1 MCESHRCSAV
11 ASSERMMREV
21 AGRGYVER
29 ANVSPFTRPMSG
41 FSRRKAS
48 LELAQVS
55 IVVNNLPAPRE
66 ATGMTTQTLYDSGV
80 EFYERLT
87 ELKSTLNVPFAW
99 YPYNTLANVEH
110 LEKLLDGGASKLAE
124 LCKGGLILDMGCA
137 DGEWAFFLESLGLQV
152 HALDCPITNHNGM
165 AGVHAL
171 QEALGSKVEIFSADL
186 DARFEL
192 PSREYA
198 LAFFFGTLY
207 HLKNPYYVLEQL
219 ARTTRYCLLST
230 RIARNFH
237 PRLGDVSDLPLAYLL
252 GSDELNAD
260 RSNFWI
266 FSPDGLRRLLKRTHW
281 EIVSSYT
288 VRKSEESNPW
298 SLEGDERMFCL
309 VESTYGFPKVELLGG
324 WHAPEDSGWRW
335 TERRFAAKLEV
346 PKGSGI
352 DAGAGDGDV
361 CAGRGDCGARC
372 ADVVVHGGRRGGAGG
387 KAA

>member
-1 MCESHRCSAV
+1 M
-11 ASSERMMREV
+11 
-21 AGRGYVER
+21 
-29 ANVSPFTRPMSG
+29 P
-41 FSRRKAS
+41 
-48 LELAQVS
+48 
-55 IVVNNLPAPRE
+55 
-66 ATGMTTQTLYDSGV
+66 TQTLYDSGV

-87 ELKSTLNVPFAW
+87 KLKSTLNAPFAW

-110 LEKLLDGGASKLAE
+110 LEKLLDGGASKLDE

-171 QEALGSKVEIFSADL
+171 KEALGSKVEIYSADL

-192 PSREYA
+192 PSRDYA

-219 ARTTRYCLLST
+219 ARTTRYCLMST

-266 FSPDGLRRLLKRTHW
+266 FSPAGLRRLLKRTHW
-281 EIVSSYT
+281 DVVGSYT

-298 SLEGDERMFCL
+298 SLEGDERIFCL
-309 VESTYGFPKVELLGG
+309 VESTYGFPKVELLEG

-335 TERRFAAKLEV
+335 TERRFTAKLEV
-346 PKGSGI
+346 PKGTGTTLALVLEMYVPEEAIAAHGALTLSCIVEGSPVLEEKLHR
-352 DAGAGDGDV
+352 AGSHTYLRLIPPGLGSRPVIGVEFVLDQAMAPDERDQRE
-361 CAGRGDCGARC
+361 RGVIVASLK
-372 ADVVVHGGRRGGAGG
+372 VHRRS
-387 KAA
+387 